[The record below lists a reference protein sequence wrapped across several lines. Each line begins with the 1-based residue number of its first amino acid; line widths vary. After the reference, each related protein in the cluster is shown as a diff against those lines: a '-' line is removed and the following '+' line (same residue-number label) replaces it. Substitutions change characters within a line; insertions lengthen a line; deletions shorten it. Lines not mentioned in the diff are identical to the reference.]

1 MDLSSYMVETA
12 SSRLRQSIHN
22 NKLELM
28 FGSVEALPYDND
40 VFDCVFHCN
49 CYYFWPSMQ
58 QALQELCRVMKPGAV
73 MVTLLNLDSI
83 KVAQSRGLLKYGH
96 PDPVNYMCALEL
108 TGFKDVKMEYFT
120 DSLLKYQAIFAHLPD
135 QPADQSDHQELTEAK
150 DSVDSTHGASSR
162 TNDGGDVPPRVTSTT
177 P

>member
-1 MDLSSYMVETA
+1 
-12 SSRLRQSIHN
+12 
-22 NKLELM
+22 
-28 FGSVEALPYDND
+28 
-40 VFDCVFHCN
+40 
-49 CYYFWPSMQ
+49 MQ